1 MKCTFYSVRGRVTS
15 RNNEAL
21 VPIAAT
27 FATAI
32 HHCVGVQNVIT
43 TNRLF
48 IQVTFQNQNYPTS
61 LNAFSWRSEKHFKF
75 STYLRLFS
83 SWSDSQRFSPKN
95 VKKFSIKKRVTRW
108 EENYRLGN
116 MVWFENNLLELKF
129 VCLFVCLLGFFLRT
143 LFAIQLNPLVPKI
156 LIVIPLTVCH
166 IFLVILVWRFG
177 TGSAN
182 YFSLKLFLFPSLVC
196 LILYWYCKEKFCL
209 GHPWELKG
217 FLKYSSFLAIL

>member
-61 LNAFSWRSEKHFKF
+61 RKMHFH
-75 STYLRLFS
+75 
-83 SWSDSQRFSPKN
+83 DGVKN
-95 VKKFSIKKRVTRW
+95 ISNFQHILDYSVPGVTHKD
-108 EENYRLGN
+108 
-116 MVWFENNLLELKF
+116 FLLKM
-129 VCLFVCLLGFFLRT
+129 
-143 LFAIQLNPLVPKI
+143 P
-156 LIVIPLTVCH
+156 
-166 IFLVILVWRFG
+166 
-177 TGSAN
+177 
-182 YFSLKLFLFPSLVC
+182 
-196 LILYWYCKEKFCL
+196 
-209 GHPWELKG
+209 KG
-217 FLKYSSFLAIL
+217 FR

>member
-1 MKCTFYSVRGRVTS
+1 MNCTFYSVRGRVTS

-83 SWSDSQRFSPKN
+83 FWSDSQRFSPQN
-95 VKKFSIKKRVTRW
+95 VKRFSIKKKRVTRR

-129 VCLFVCLLGFFLRT
+129 VCLFVCLLGFFPELYSQ
-143 LFAIQLNPLVPKI
+143 FN
-156 LIVIPLTVCH
+156 
-166 IFLVILVWRFG
+166 
-177 TGSAN
+177 
-182 YFSLKLFLFPSLVC
+182 
-196 LILYWYCKEKFCL
+196 LIL
-209 GHPWELKG
+209 
-217 FLKYSSFLAIL
+217 